1 MYPEL
6 AKQLDELSCRLPA
19 MNCAPASLEIARD
32 DAARE
37 RLWQARRSVSRAL
50 KSQARFK
57 VSEDIAVPRS
67 RIPEAIRCIKAIG
80 RENGLT
86 SAVYGHAGD
95 GNLHVNFLY
104 GDSRLTPAAE
114 RAIDALMRRTLSLG
128 GTITGEHGVGLTKR
142 AFLPLEI
149 GARGLALHRQ
159 LKAAFD
165 PQGLLNPGK
174 IF

>member
-1 MYPEL
+1 M
-6 AKQLDELSCRLPA
+6 
-19 MNCAPASLEIARD
+19 
-32 DAARE
+32 
-37 RLWQARRSVSRAL
+37 
-50 KSQARFK
+50 
-57 VSEDIAVPRS
+57 
-67 RIPEAIRCIKAIG
+67 
-80 RENGLT
+80 
-86 SAVYGHAGD
+86 
-95 GNLHVNFLY
+95 NFLY

-149 GARGLALHRQ
+149 DARGIALHRQ
-159 LKAAFD
+159 LKAALD